1 MIDFVNSKSTTE
13 LKKHDMPDR
22 ITYAIDFNKMIFR
35 NIYRIIAKKKIKEI
49 KEEISKFNILFEK
62 RVRVGLPSCWDLQGN
77 QLPWK
82 TYETLLVE
90 AKIKVDNTHE
100 KTVVLKG
107 TTIVNFSEQR
117 FQTSLDGEDSIF
129 LQKYLW
135 QD

>member
-1 MIDFVNSKSTTE
+1 
-13 LKKHDMPDR
+13 
-22 ITYAIDFNKMIFR
+22 
-35 NIYRIIAKKKIKEI
+35 
-49 KEEISKFNILFEK
+49 
-62 RVRVGLPSCWDLQGN
+62 
-77 QLPWK
+77 
-82 TYETLLVE
+82 LLVE

-135 QD
+135 

>member
-1 MIDFVNSKSTTE
+1 VIISEEKTLIWDIEKVVIKNKQKDLDRSKFSKRMIDFVNSKSTTE

-77 QLPWK
+77 
-82 TYETLLVE
+82 
-90 AKIKVDNTHE
+90 
-100 KTVVLKG
+100 
-107 TTIVNFSEQR
+107 
-117 FQTSLDGEDSIF
+117 
-129 LQKYLW
+129 
-135 QD
+135 